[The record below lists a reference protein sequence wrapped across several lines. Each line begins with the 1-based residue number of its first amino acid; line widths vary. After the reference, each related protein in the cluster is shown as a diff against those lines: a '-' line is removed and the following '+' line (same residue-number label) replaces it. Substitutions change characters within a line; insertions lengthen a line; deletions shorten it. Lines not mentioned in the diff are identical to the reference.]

1 MKEKT
6 SSIYPPV
13 CVGPHNTASSTPYL
27 GEEEKQDPSKT
38 SGWKQ
43 KDEN

>member
-27 GEEEKQDPSKT
+27 GEEEKTRSIQNKRMET
-38 SGWKQ
+38 EG
-43 KDEN
+43 